1 MTMDRNELTDQLER
15 WLDYQ
20 QKGYFIT
27 LNSVVTLNDM
37 TDQRLREQHHRFEAQ
52 VVKLMCFIKEYCF
65 GRRYLRT
72 QDQECMKY
80 MKCVIGMEIGSKNGR
95 LHAHIVAAHDGSTQ
109 RDLASV
115 QRFIA
120 HKWVKIINVDHE
132 QSFTHV
138 ENMDVARDRLW
149 YITKQSN
156 TISRWH
162 DGMSNISFA

>member
-1 MTMDRNELTDQLER
+1 MMDRNELTDQLEGWVGQR
-15 WLDYQ
+15 Q
-20 QKGYFIT
+20 HGYFIS

-37 TDQRLREQHHRFEAQ
+37 TDQRLREQHQRFEAQ
-52 VVKLMCFIKEYCF
+52 VAKLMGFIKEYCF

-72 QDQECMKY
+72 QDQAC
-80 MKCVIGMEIGSKNGR
+80 MKCVIGVEIGNENGR

-120 HKWVKIINVDHE
+120 HKWAKLMKVDHE

-138 ENMDVARDRLW
+138 ENMDVTRDRLW
-149 YITKQSN
+149 YITKQSS
-156 TISRWH
+156 TIARWH